1 MPGQARRVDEQLA
14 TFCEAEHAQLT
25 GLLTLVT
32 GDRYVGEELAQEAL
46 ERACSNW
53 PRVRAMHNRRA
64 WLRRVALNLA
74 ASRYRRRR
82 ADSRANRRHGEPTV
96 RSDGTAVAVAIRR
109 RIRHQVR
116 RGR

>member
-1 MPGQARRVDEQLA
+1 MTGQARRVDEQLA

-32 GDRYVGEELAQEAL
+32 GDRHIAEELAQEAL

-53 PRVRAMHNRRA
+53 PRVHVMDNRRA
-64 WLRRVALNLA
+64 WLRLVALNLA

-82 ADSRANRRHGEPTV
+82 AGWRDNRRHGEPTV
-96 RSDGTAVAVAIRR
+96 RSDGTAVSVAIPR
-109 RIRHQVR
+109 RIRHHVR